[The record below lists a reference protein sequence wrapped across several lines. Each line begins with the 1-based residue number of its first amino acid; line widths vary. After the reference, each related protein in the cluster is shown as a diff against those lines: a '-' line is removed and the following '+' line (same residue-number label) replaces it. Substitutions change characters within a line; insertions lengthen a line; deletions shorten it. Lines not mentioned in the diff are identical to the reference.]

1 MEELI
6 KRIEAAT
13 GLDAETAQKAV
24 GAILNFL
31 KSEGPDGKVA
41 EMLAKM
47 PGAEVLMEMAAGEGG
62 GMLGGLMGGGVMGLG
77 SKLMGM
83 GLDMG
88 QISSVAKET
97 VGFARE
103 NGAGDAV
110 DDIVNSIPGLSQFV

>member
-6 KRIEAAT
+6 KRIEAAV
-13 GLDAETAQKAV
+13 GIDAETAQKAV

-31 KSEGPDGKVA
+31 KSEGPDDKVQ
-41 EMLAKM
+41 EMLAAL
-47 PGAEVLMEMAAGEGG
+47 PGADVFMEMAAGEGG
-62 GMLGGLMGGGVMGLG
+62 GMGSLMGGGVMGLG

-103 NGAGDAV
+103 KGAGGAV

>member
-47 PGAEVLMEMAAGEGG
+47 PGAEVFMEMAAGEGG
-62 GMLGGLMGGGVMGLG
+62 VMGLG
-77 SKLMGM
+77 FKLMGM

>member
-41 EMLAKM
+41 EMLAKLR
-47 PGAEVLMEMAAGEGG
+47 PLGETLNCADELAGVESILEHGPSYLRQRKIHKQTG
-62 GMLGGLMGGGVMGLG
+62 RLEAVVDALIEEWRTNQRI
-77 SKLMGM
+77 
-83 GLDMG
+83 D
-88 QISSVAKET
+88 SV
-97 VGFARE
+97 
-103 NGAGDAV
+103 
-110 DDIVNSIPGLSQFV
+110 

>member
-47 PGAEVLMEMAAGEGG
+47 PGAEVFMEMAAKDMEGAEG
-62 GMLGGLMGGGVMGLG
+62 ALQMMVA
-77 SKLMGM
+77 
-83 GLDMG
+83 
-88 QISSVAKET
+88 QIILYSHKKE
-97 VGFARE
+97 
-103 NGAGDAV
+103 
-110 DDIVNSIPGLSQFV
+110 SY